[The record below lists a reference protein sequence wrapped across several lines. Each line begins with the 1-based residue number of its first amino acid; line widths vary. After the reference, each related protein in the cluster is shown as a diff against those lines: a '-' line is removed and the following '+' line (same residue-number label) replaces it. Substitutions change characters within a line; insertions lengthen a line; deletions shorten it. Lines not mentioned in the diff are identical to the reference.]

1 LRAPPAPRYGLV
13 GHELAIAKPVI
24 PIEQQ
29 FAAHGTDG
37 EVFTE
42 RDMRRLLA
50 AGQVTTPCAFATPAA
65 GVGGAGHCHRD
76 DVERWVEA
84 VDGFALAVLG
94 SRCVRGRARSGSPA
108 AGARSPL

>member
-1 LRAPPAPRYGLV
+1 MRAPPAARYGLV

-65 GVGGAGHCHRD
+65 GVGGAGHRHRD
-76 DVERWVEA
+76 DLERWVEA
-84 VDGFALAVLG
+84 VDGFA
-94 SRCVRGRARSGSPA
+94 RGG
-108 AGARSPL
+108 AGAVCPRPRALR